1 MKKLE
6 VYCMYTFIWETEEE
20 NKTLES
26 DVEKGT
32 KKVVDG
38 IDEAVKDK
46 SLLATELLAGE
57 ISKAGVNKIFA
68 TFAAVRRFANITSAI
83 EVIALA
89 GVVVAVIYAVY
100 KKRRETLGESL
111 IHTSW
116 LFTEAEGDGEK
127 KGKFESIKAF
137 VKKNFQKLK
146 EAFTKNEEI
155 VKKQLA
161 KTGKYRVARDVA
173 MVLIPVLVGLFIAKH
188 YLAPESSL
196 SEFLKD
202 ILKKLAQSV
211 KSPEKIFLVLVVAA
225 AIYFFTKGATDLV
238 KRAREAIAKKGEAK
252 PKTESTIF
260 DYM

>member
-1 MKKLE
+1 
-6 VYCMYTFIWETEEE
+6 MYTFIWEADE
-20 NKTLES
+20 NSDPKVEQKTGE
-26 DVEKGT
+26 
-32 KKVVDG
+32 VVNG

-57 ISKAGVNKIFA
+57 ISKEGVDKIFA
-68 TFAAVRRFANITSAI
+68 TFAAIRRFANITSAI

-116 LFTEAEGDGEK
+116 LFTEAEGDDSEK

-137 VKKNFQKLK
+137 VKKNFPKLK
-146 EAFTKNEEI
+146 EIF
-155 VKKQLA
+155 VKHENAVKEQLA

-188 YLAPESSL
+188 YL
-196 SEFLKD
+196 
-202 ILKKLAQSV
+202 
-211 KSPEKIFLVLVVAA
+211 
-225 AIYFFTKGATDLV
+225 
-238 KRAREAIAKKGEAK
+238 
-252 PKTESTIF
+252 
-260 DYM
+260 